1 MTPVPSRVD
10 EPIVGQAKA
19 QLALSPAHV
28 VHLVEAGELMI
39 RMAVKAEPPTGQ
51 SKRGAGELPLQ
62 PVRPS
67 H

>member
-19 QLALSPAHV
+19 KPAHV
-28 VHLVEAGELMI
+28 VHLVEAGELMML
-39 RMAVKAEPPTGQ
+39 MAAKAEPPTGQ